1 MTAKRDAKLEA
12 LAADF
17 EIEIEFLELAVHE
30 GAVREDELT
39 REEPERSALALARLR
54 RLQRLCASLDLDV
67 YAGSIIVDLLER
79 LERLQKTR
87 NRGAVVE
94 RILEIGHACS
104 KLPVLDRRSPEKMLY
119 NNLGL
124 PK

>member
-1 MTAKRDAKLEA
+1 MSAKRDAGLEA

-30 GAVREDELT
+30 GAVREEEL
-39 REEPERSALALARLR
+39 RQEAHAAAALARLR

-79 LERLQKTR
+79 LEHMQEELERHR
-87 NRGAVVE
+87 RG
-94 RILEIGHACS
+94 GS
-104 KLPVLDRRSPEKMLY
+104 
-119 NNLGL
+119 
-124 PK
+124 

>member
-1 MTAKRDAKLEA
+1 MSSKHDAKLEA

-30 GAVREDELT
+30 GAVREEELT
-39 REEPERSALALARLR
+39 QEAHAAAALSRLR

-79 LERLQKTR
+79 LEQAQHEL
-87 NRGAVVE
+87 E
-94 RILEIGHACS
+94 R
-104 KLPVLDRRSPEKMLY
+104 RRQGIE
-119 NNLGL
+119 G
-124 PK
+124 

>member
-1 MTAKRDAKLEA
+1 MSAPRSKKLEA
-12 LAADF
+12 LAADY

-39 REEPERSALALARLR
+39 REEHTAALSRLR

-79 LERLQKTR
+79 LERAQAELER
-87 NRGAVVE
+87 RRGQE
-94 RILEIGHACS
+94 G
-104 KLPVLDRRSPEKMLY
+104 
-119 NNLGL
+119 
-124 PK
+124 